1 MFFFFIML
9 LFIMCKRFLS
19 EKFTVL
25 LNCLYKS
32 FLGKSYDNILVETA
46 GEKNNVGLIRLNRP
60 KALNALCNALF
71 DDLEHALNDME
82 KNPEIGCI
90 ILTGSEK
97 AFAAGLCRF
106 KQ

>member
-1 MFFFFIML
+1 M
-9 LFIMCKRFLS
+9 
-19 EKFTVL
+19 
-25 LNCLYKS
+25 
-32 FLGKSYDNILVETA
+32 VETT

-71 DDLEHALNDME
+71 DDLEDALNDME

-97 AFAAGLCRF
+97 AFAAGLYKDDF
-106 KQ
+106 LFVFNVLAFDEGL

>member
-1 MFFFFIML
+1 M
-9 LFIMCKRFLS
+9 
-19 EKFTVL
+19 
-25 LNCLYKS
+25 
-32 FLGKSYDNILVETA
+32 VETA

-97 AFAAGLCRF
+97 AFAAG
-106 KQ
+106 